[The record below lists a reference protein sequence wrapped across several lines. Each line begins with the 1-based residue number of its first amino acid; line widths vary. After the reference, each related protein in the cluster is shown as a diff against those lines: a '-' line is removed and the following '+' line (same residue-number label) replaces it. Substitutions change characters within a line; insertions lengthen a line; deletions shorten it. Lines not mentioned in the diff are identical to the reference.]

1 MLIAALP
8 ATGKGSA
15 TEGMMKELTYSFAQ
29 LLAIVMMMITLA
41 ISTAAVAQWAG

>member
-1 MLIAALP
+1 
-8 ATGKGSA
+8 
-15 TEGMMKELTYSFAQ
+15 MKELTYSLAQ